1 MTLKRDYIGQTVVDV
16 TGRETDEKAVGFLQ
30 FSQCGL
36 NLAKFELVLNWDWY
50 FLQNFN
56 VKRNLLNKFK
66 GINQFC
72 FFWIEYKDCL
82 SHTLH

>member
-36 NLAKFELVLNWDWY
+36 NLAKFELGLV
-50 FLQNFN
+50 FSS
-56 VKRNLLNKFK
+56 KF
-66 GINQFC
+66 
-72 FFWIEYKDCL
+72 
-82 SHTLH
+82 